1 MNKLISIFILALYLL
16 FNIGLSFNIHECA
29 NGKIDLNFFTFL
41 KEDSNCQQKKCC
53 HHEEKNDNQCNCE
66 DLIVFL
72 ELSDEQ
78 ISISLPFLEFDS
90 NFISAYL
97 TPPLKER
104 LNSNVNEEHLA
115 NPPPLITTYK
125 RIISTQQLLFYA

>member
-1 MNKLISIFILALYLL
+1 MNRLISVFIIALYLL
-16 FNIGLSFNIHECA
+16 FNIGLSLNIHECA

-53 HHEEKNDNQCNCE
+53 HHEEKNDDQCNCE

-78 ISISLPFLEFDS
+78 ISISLPFLEFDY

-97 TPPLKER
+97 TQPFKELLK
-104 LNSNVNEEHLA
+104 SNVNEEHLA
-115 NPPPLITTYK
+115 NPPPLIPIFN